1 MIDEKKVIKKLQDR
15 IDDFVLKHPD
25 KKDCEEVQ
33 VVTEFIQMLEEEAN
47 KPVVI
52 HIYFSFIIFYF

>member
-15 IDDFVLKHPD
+15 IDDFVLNHPD

-33 VVTEFIQMLEEEAN
+33 VVTEFIQMLEEEAE
-47 KPVVI
+47 KAQLI
-52 HIYFSFIIFYF
+52 SE

>member
-25 KKDCEEVQ
+25 KI
-33 VVTEFIQMLEEEAN
+33 T
-47 KPVVI
+47 I
-52 HIYFSFIIFYF
+52 HTTR

>member
-25 KKDCEEVQ
+25 KKDCESVQ
-33 VVTEFIQMLEEEAN
+33 VVKEFIHLLEEEAVYAEHQEIEAFG
-47 KPVVI
+47 KERI
-52 HIYFSFIIFYF
+52 